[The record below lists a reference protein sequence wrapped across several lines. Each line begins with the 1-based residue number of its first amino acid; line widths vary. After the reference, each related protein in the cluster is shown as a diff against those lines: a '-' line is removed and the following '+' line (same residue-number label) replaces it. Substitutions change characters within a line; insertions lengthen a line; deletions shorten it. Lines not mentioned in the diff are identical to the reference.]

1 MHTVEECFEH
11 ADRLI
16 EKRLDVERDK
26 ESIEALRNT
35 AFWIARARIS
45 LHKVKQE
52 IQDVEIAKS
61 V

>member
-1 MHTVEECFEH
+1 MQTVEECFDH

-45 LHKVKQE
+45 YHAVKQE
-52 IQDVEIAKS
+52 QPDA
-61 V
+61 